1 MSKDAQDHV
10 QGAGHGHD
18 HQDGHDHQHEQ
29 ESSGGTVSEGGSSA
43 LNADTALGGADAVP
57 ETPDVNDDLED
68 DQDLNVQ
75 NPDADGTTGP
85 GR

>member
-1 MSKDAQDHV
+1 MSKDTQDHV
-10 QGAGHGHD
+10 QDAGHDHD

-57 ETPDVNDDLED
+57 ETPDVNDDIED

-75 NPDADGTTGP
+75 NPDADGTTEP